1 MIKAEVVFE
10 DGEIH
15 LNGFEITIEEFSDR
29 PFDIFKNGNW
39 VKSFRKV
46 EEAIAFCLEHKA

>member
-15 LNGFEITIEEFSDR
+15 LNGFEITIEEFSAR

-46 EEAIAFCLEHKA
+46 EEAITYCMEHKA